1 VLRIGLCALLLIVA
15 VDLRSGVHTGLDVE
29 AGLVL
34 KGTAGFGIGRALS
47 LDTGK
52 TWGARRRM

>member
-1 VLRIGLCALLLIVA
+1 MLGIGLCALLLIVA

-34 KGTAGFGIGRALS
+34 NGTAGFGIGRALG

-52 TWGARRRM
+52 TWDASRRM